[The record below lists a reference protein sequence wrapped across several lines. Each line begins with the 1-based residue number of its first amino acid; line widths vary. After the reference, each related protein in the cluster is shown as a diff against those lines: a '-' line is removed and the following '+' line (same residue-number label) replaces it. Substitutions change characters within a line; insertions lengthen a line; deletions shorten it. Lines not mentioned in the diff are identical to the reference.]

1 MLLLLLL
8 LLPAPVNVLSDVN
21 GATMQLHTITRLTVV
36 TNSVGCRPFLA
47 PQNRCAKTPLWK
59 RDKIF
64 WLSAPP

>member
-47 PQNRCAKTPLWK
+47 PQKPLCQNSGSGNGI
-59 RDKIF
+59 RF
-64 WLSAPP
+64 SG